1 MKCPE
6 NMIGLLCGK
15 IRSSLVKLPEDNISG
30 TKKLKLTVEKNN
42 SFEIRKFSQRNEY
55 DRGMRWKRDRRE
67 IRGNLIL

>member
-1 MKCPE
+1 MSGKYDRIIIRKEKESLLQKC
-6 NMIGLLCGK
+6 LK
-15 IRSSLVKLPEDNISG
+15 INFLNISG

-67 IRGNLIL
+67 IRGN